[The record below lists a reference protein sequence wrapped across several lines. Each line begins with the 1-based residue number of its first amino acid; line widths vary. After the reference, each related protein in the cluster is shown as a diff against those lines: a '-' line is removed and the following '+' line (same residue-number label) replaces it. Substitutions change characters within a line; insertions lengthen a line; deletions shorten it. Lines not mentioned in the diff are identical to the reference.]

1 MIGNDPGF
9 TGGVW
14 EAYAVSKAWT
24 LSSGDGTKTVYVKFR
39 DSSLNVGS
47 TYNDTI
53 ILDTALSTSGSI
65 SYTDG
70 SYTPPTSVT
79 LTVSDG
85 TDSLSGVNT
94 ASRVVERKQAALSV
108 DTCGSYGSFAT
119 ISVAGTY
126 PSFTDS
132 SISSGNCY
140 QYEYQ
145 VSDNVGNQA
154 TYTSTSVVKVLYAS
168 PSAAA
173 CSDTTPTG
181 NTPWLYEANASSGNS
196 ITLRFTNWQTPVD
209 HFALEYGINSNNYQ
223 YAADNIGG
231 NGTNIY
237 TVNYLNPNTTYYF
250 RVRAGNGC
258 ATGSWSNE
266 ISAKTK
272 GFVSFNQL
280 DLSSQLLTVPAEQ
293 VQPVGTSGSCQTYTV
308 KPNDNLWS
316 IAMTLLGDGNKYKD
330 IITENSNSYPTLK
343 TSNNVSVG
351 WELKINCS
359 SEANKSSE
367 TTTTTNTPT
376 GGYKVNIKVKD
387 TKGNSIENATVT
399 IHSTPQT
406 EKTNKDGTATF
417 NNVEAGNHTINIAYN
432 NYQGEQSINL
442 TGDVKEFNIN
452 VTVQQKPILLSPLAY
467 GIIGILVLIIALL
480 SFKIIKSKKQRS
492 LAISE

>member
-1 MIGNDPGF
+1 
-9 TGGVW
+9 
-14 EAYAVSKAWT
+14 
-24 LSSGDGTKTVYVKFR
+24 
-39 DSSLNVGS
+39 
-47 TYNDTI
+47 
-53 ILDTALSTSGSI
+53 
-65 SYTDG
+65 
-70 SYTPPTSVT
+70 
-79 LTVSDG
+79 
-85 TDSLSGVNT
+85 
-94 ASRVVERKQAALSV
+94 
-108 DTCGSYGSFAT
+108 
-119 ISVAGTY
+119 
-126 PSFTDS
+126 
-132 SISSGNCY
+132 
-140 QYEYQ
+140 
-145 VSDNVGNQA
+145 
-154 TYTSTSVVKVLYAS
+154 
-168 PSAAA
+168 
-173 CSDTTPTG
+173 
-181 NTPWLYEANASSGNS
+181 
-196 ITLRFTNWQTPVD
+196 VD